1 MAKMTKTAIDKA
13 LRETVFD
20 MIFSTGNMEQ
30 DAQLKA
36 YFHKINDRQYGIIL
50 CAPPDGTKRYCR
62 LGVIVAEE
70 REDMT
75 AEELMASE
83 IEEYKMKQ
91 EAKAEKA
98 QKRAAKAERDKAR
111 REKAKA
117 EET

>member
-13 LRETVFD
+13 LRDAIFDDLFLESGHVFEY
-20 MIFSTGNMEQ
+20 T
-30 DAQLKA
+30 
-36 YFHKINDRQYGIIL
+36 KINDRQYGIVM

-62 LGVIVAEE
+62 IGVIVAEE

-75 AEELMASE
+75 ADELMASE

-98 QKRAAKAERDKAR
+98 QKRAAKAEKDKAR
-111 REKAKA
+111 REKAK
-117 EET
+117 EVQK